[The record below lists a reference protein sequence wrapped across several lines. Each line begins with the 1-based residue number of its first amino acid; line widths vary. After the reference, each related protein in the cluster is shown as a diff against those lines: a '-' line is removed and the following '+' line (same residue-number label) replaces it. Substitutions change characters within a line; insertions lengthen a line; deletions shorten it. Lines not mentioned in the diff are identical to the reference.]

1 MPTWAAGNV
10 ELSDEFGGW
19 KNTTSGGKKK
29 LTSLRDNEKKRYFQS
44 VYLDPTALSG
54 HCHMPSNLT
63 FTAVDV
69 KKRALVKP
77 DPFFVIPY

>member
-10 ELSDEFGGW
+10 ELSDEFGGC

-44 VYLDPTALSG
+44 VYLDPAISKFEFLSTRLG
-54 HCHMPSNLT
+54 QKVNKAMESGKDRP
-63 FTAVDV
+63 
-69 KKRALVKP
+69 R
-77 DPFFVIPY
+77 

>member
-44 VYLDPTALSG
+44 VYLDPAISKFEFLSTRLG
-54 HCHMPSNLT
+54 QKVNKAMESGKDRP
-63 FTAVDV
+63 
-69 KKRALVKP
+69 R
-77 DPFFVIPY
+77 